1 MLIFRRFVEP
11 TTELENDEKR
21 VDGRDMPV
29 CLANKRSENVNYAP
43 LYTEHMFVIIL

>member
-1 MLIFRRFVEP
+1 MVKVLIFRRFVEV

-29 CLANKRSENVNYAP
+29 SVAADPFQNVNYAP
-43 LYTEHMFVIIL
+43 IIIV